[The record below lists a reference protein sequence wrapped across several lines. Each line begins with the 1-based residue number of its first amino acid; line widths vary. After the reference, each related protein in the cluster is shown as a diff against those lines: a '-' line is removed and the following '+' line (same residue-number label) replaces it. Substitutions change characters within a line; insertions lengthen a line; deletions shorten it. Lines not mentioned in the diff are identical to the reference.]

1 MVSTMSVKIIGY
13 ANTNEST
20 KNKPCYIPLFLE
32 RISAGFPSPA
42 QDYVE
47 QSLDLNELCIKQ
59 PTATFFV
66 RVEGDSMIEAGI
78 HPGDILVV
86 DRSIQAEQGD
96 IVIASVH
103 GEFTVKEL
111 QLKPQL
117 KLNPRNEQYS
127 SITIGEGDELIMS
140 LGIKMG
146 VPVFQIKAE
155 MQRHGILAFSSNY
168 ALYADL
174 SSRVMRTLEEMAP
187 RVEVY
192 SIDEAFLD
200 LTGIESAISLV
211 EFGQQVRERIG
222 HWIGITVCVG
232 IAPTKTLAK
241 LANHAAKKYPAT
253 QGVVDLTNPDRQR
266 RLLALV
272 PVDDVWGVG
281 RRLSK
286 RLNALGITTA
296 LDLANASP
304 RAIRDQFSVVLER
317 TVRELNGESCIELE
331 EIPPTKKQIVC
342 SRSFG
347 AKVTQFELLR
357 EAVCEYATRATEK
370 LRKEQQQ
377 AKVMTVFIRTSP
389 FKDNEPQYSNSASG
403 ELLIP
408 SCDTRDFIE
417 LANHLL
423 KRIWKDGFRYAK
435 AGVMLSDFYD
445 PGMFQPGLF
454 DDVSTRSNSQ
464 QLMSVLDTINQSG
477 AGKVFFAGQGTKKD
491 WSMKREHLS
500 PAYTTRWDQLPRVK

>member
-1 MVSTMSVKIIGY
+1 MWSPMWCETCAASRDYPMPVFALVDCNNFY
-13 ANTNEST
+13 ASCE
-20 KNKPCYIPLFLE
+20 KLF
-32 RISAGFPSPA
+32 RP
-42 QDYVE
+42 
-47 QSLDLNELCIKQ
+47 DLKDTPVVVLSNNDGCVV
-59 PTATFFV
+59 A
-66 RVEGDSMIEAGI
+66 RSREA
-78 HPGDILVV
+78 
-86 DRSIQAEQGD
+86 
-96 IVIASVH
+96 
-103 GEFTVKEL
+103 
-111 QLKPQL
+111 
-117 KLNPRNEQYS
+117 KL
-127 SITIGEGDELIMS
+127 

-222 HWIGITVCVG
+222 QWIGITVCVG

>member
-1 MVSTMSVKIIGY
+1 MWCETCAVSRDDPMPVFALVDCNNFY
-13 ANTNEST
+13 ASCE
-20 KNKPCYIPLFLE
+20 KLF
-32 RISAGFPSPA
+32 RP
-42 QDYVE
+42 
-47 QSLDLNELCIKQ
+47 DLKDTPVVVLSNNDGCVV
-59 PTATFFV
+59 A
-66 RVEGDSMIEAGI
+66 RSREA
-78 HPGDILVV
+78 
-86 DRSIQAEQGD
+86 
-96 IVIASVH
+96 
-103 GEFTVKEL
+103 K
-111 QLKPQL
+111 
-117 KLNPRNEQYS
+117 
-127 SITIGEGDELIMS
+127 S

-222 HWIGITVCVG
+222 HWIGISVCVG

-347 AKVTQFELLR
+347 VKVTHFEFLR
-357 EAVCEYATRATEK
+357 EAICEYATRATEK

>member
-1 MVSTMSVKIIGY
+1 MWSPMWCETCAASRDDPMPVFALVDCNNFY
-13 ANTNEST
+13 ASCE
-20 KNKPCYIPLFLE
+20 KLF
-32 RISAGFPSPA
+32 RP
-42 QDYVE
+42 
-47 QSLDLNELCIKQ
+47 DLKDTPVVVLSNNDGCVV
-59 PTATFFV
+59 A
-66 RVEGDSMIEAGI
+66 RSREA
-78 HPGDILVV
+78 
-86 DRSIQAEQGD
+86 
-96 IVIASVH
+96 
-103 GEFTVKEL
+103 K
-111 QLKPQL
+111 
-117 KLNPRNEQYS
+117 
-127 SITIGEGDELIMS
+127 S

-403 ELLIP
+403 ELLTP